1 MSSMILDAKTSS
13 PVYCHTPVTW
23 KSLKNIEKSWKTIKM
38 KLNRTFWYLNG
49 YAPQERFGWDFREFR
64 VGIRFFALQA
74 SYKIYKH
81 PQKRTKQ
88 YQNITFTTEMSPVNP
103 SMFWYRNQIC
113 GSCRLSSGSV
123 DLGILTNCPTEC
135 TSVIPSQ
142 LWKLLSEV
150 YFWIKC
156 CF

>member
-1 MSSMILDAKTSS
+1 MLFLGMSSMILDAKTSS

-23 KSLKNIEKSWKTIKM
+23 KSLKKHEKSWKIIKM

-81 PQKRTKQ
+81 PLKRTKQ
-88 YQNITFTTEMSPVNP
+88 YQNITFTTEMSPVNS
-103 SMFWYRNQIC
+103 SMFWGFDSVVRVHLIQYIAFMWNSIE
-113 GSCRLSSGSV
+113 LSLV
-123 DLGILTNCPTEC
+123 P
-135 TSVIPSQ
+135 
-142 LWKLLSEV
+142 
-150 YFWIKC
+150 YFGYDIV
-156 CF
+156 